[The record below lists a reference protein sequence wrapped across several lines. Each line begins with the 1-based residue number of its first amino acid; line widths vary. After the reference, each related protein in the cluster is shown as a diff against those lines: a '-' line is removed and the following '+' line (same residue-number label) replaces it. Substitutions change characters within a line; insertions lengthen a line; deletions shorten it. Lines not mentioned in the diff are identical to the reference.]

1 MIQELRGIPG
11 HFKEIKRMSK
21 WITIEVMINSE
32 GMDRCPATNELIY
45 SQVKD
50 QVKES
55 IESNNFS
62 FSFQSLTNED
72 FKSLEVAK

>member
-1 MIQELRGIPG
+1 
-11 HFKEIKRMSK
+11 
-21 WITIEVMINSE
+21 MINSE

>member
-1 MIQELRGIPG
+1 MN
-11 HFKEIKRMSK
+11 SK

-32 GMDRCPATNELIY
+32 GMDRCPVTNELIY

-50 QVKES
+50 QVKEN

>member
-1 MIQELRGIPG
+1 
-11 HFKEIKRMSK
+11 MSK

-32 GMDRCPATNELIY
+32 GMDRCPVTNELIY

-55 IESNNFS
+55 IENNNFS
-62 FSFQSLTNED
+62 FSFQSLTKDD